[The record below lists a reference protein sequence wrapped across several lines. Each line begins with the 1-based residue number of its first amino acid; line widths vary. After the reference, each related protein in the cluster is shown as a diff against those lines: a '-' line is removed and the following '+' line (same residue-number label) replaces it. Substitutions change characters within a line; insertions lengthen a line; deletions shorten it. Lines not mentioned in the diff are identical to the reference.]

1 VSTPPDSRGDWIR
14 RVEGLL
20 AKAAS
25 TDFPAEAE
33 ALVVKAQA
41 LMSRH
46 AIDEAVLDAS
56 KVKEARVVTDLIDI
70 EPPYAGPK
78 SSLLGGIARANGC
91 RVVIVEARDG
101 RRRCAVVGHQGDLE
115 RAHVLFASLTLQG
128 TRAMLRAPAPPW
140 DGPRRFRHAFLLGF
154 AQQIT
159 RRLNDAARAV
169 HLEAVGSSSV
179 SLVLRSRSDEVDAA
193 VQSQFSRLR
202 PARMHASSRAGAH
215 DGRQA
220 ADAADLGR
228 GGVRG
233 SGPAV
238 GRGGRD
244 GSV

>member
-1 VSTPPDSRGDWIR
+1 VPAPPESRGDWIR
-14 RVEGLL
+14 RIEGLL

-46 AIDEAVLDAS
+46 AIDEAMLEAS
-56 KVKEARVVTDLIDI
+56 KGNARVVTDLIDI

-115 RAHVLFASLTLQG
+115 RARVLFASLTLQG
-128 TRAMLRAPAPPW
+128 IRAMLRAPVPPW

-159 RRLNDAARAV
+159 RRLNEAARAV
-169 HLEAVGSSSV
+169 HLETVGSSSV
-179 SLVLRSRSDEVDAA
+179 SLVLRSRSEEVDAA

-202 PARMHASSRAGAH
+202 PVRMHATSRAGAH

-228 GGVRG
+228 GSIRG